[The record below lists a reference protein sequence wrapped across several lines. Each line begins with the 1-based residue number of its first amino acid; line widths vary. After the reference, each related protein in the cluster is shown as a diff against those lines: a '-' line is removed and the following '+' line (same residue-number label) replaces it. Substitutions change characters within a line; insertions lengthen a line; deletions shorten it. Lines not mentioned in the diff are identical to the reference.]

1 MNMKFIDFRGE
12 LEKRFECKKGEE
24 FVWIFDESL
33 VEYTEQVVM
42 EHTLHLPK
50 LYRYSPADY
59 NNIRNLETQK
69 IYLSPAGKLND
80 VFEGLA
86 APSERKNN
94 GKYESEI
101 EDMAYIKSFS
111 ECKNDLLMWGLY
123 ADSYAGMCVEYDMG
137 KASDDILY
145 HLFPVIYMKD
155 RHQKG
160 YLERAR
166 EEMLE
171 LKTAMDRDD
180 KSYITS
186 DTFLVDL
193 VPLYLQKPKGWQR
206 EREWRVVVSAYQLYM
221 SQEDVEASGDDGGCA
236 EKLYKINNQNI
247 DFKCAKAIYLGPR
260 MVKEKR
266 KHLLEI
272 GRKLKVKVY
281 QMELSETEYKLE
293 AKLVADTK

>member
-12 LEKRFECKKGEE
+12 LEKRFKCKKGEE

-33 VEYTEQVVM
+33 VEYTEQVVI
-42 EHTLHLPK
+42 EHKLHLPK

-80 VFEGLA
+80 VFEGLG
-86 APSERKNN
+86 APSERKDK

-111 ECKNDLLMWGLY
+111 ECKNDLLMWGIY
-123 ADSYAGMCVEYDMG
+123 ADSYAGMCVEYDMS

-171 LKTAMDRDD
+171 LKMAMSRDD

-193 VPLYLQKPKGWQR
+193 VPLYLQKPKGWR
-206 EREWRVVVSAYQLYM
+206 KEREWRVVVSAYQLYM
-221 SQEDVEASGDDGGCA
+221 SQKDVETSDDDGGCA
-236 EKLYKINNQNI
+236 EKLYNINKQSI
-247 DFKCAKAIYLGPR
+247 DFKYAKTIYLGPR
-260 MVKEKR
+260 MSEDKID
-266 KHLLEI
+266 HLKEI
-272 GRKLKVKVY
+272 GKSLKVKVY
-281 QMELSETEYKLE
+281 QMELSGTEYKLNPRL
-293 AKLVADTK
+293 LVDNK